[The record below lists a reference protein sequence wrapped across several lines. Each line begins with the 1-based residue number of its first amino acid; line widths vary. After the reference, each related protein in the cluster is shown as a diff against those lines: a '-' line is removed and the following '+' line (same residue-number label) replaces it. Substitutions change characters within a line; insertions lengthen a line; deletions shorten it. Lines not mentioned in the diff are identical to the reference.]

1 MKKQE
6 ITVCNHL
13 GIHARPA
20 SMIVQCASQFV
31 SEIWLEKD
39 GMKANAKSIM
49 SVMMLAAAC
58 DSVISLIAKGKDE
71 AAAIAAIA
79 ELFEKKF
86 NEE

>member
-1 MKKQE
+1 MKKKE
-6 ITVCNHL
+6 ITVSNHL

-20 SMIVQCASQFV
+20 SMIVQCASQYA

-58 DSVISLIAKGKDE
+58 DSTLLICAKGQDEE
-71 AAAIAAIA
+71 AALAAIV
-79 ELFEKKF
+79 ELFNNKF